1 MLVKIIMV
9 RMQVQYGDAHSV
21 GASVAALKVD
31 ADQQQIGLCFILL
44 GGGNSRP
51 GFNPT
56 LPIPLREIG

>member
-44 GGGNSRP
+44 GGGEQSAGLQP
-51 GFNPT
+51 HPT
-56 LPIPLREIG
+56 YSVA